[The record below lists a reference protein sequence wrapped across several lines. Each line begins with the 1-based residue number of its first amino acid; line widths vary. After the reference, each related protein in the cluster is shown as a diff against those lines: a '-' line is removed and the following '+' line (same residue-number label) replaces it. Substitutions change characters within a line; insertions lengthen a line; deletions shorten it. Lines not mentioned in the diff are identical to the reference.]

1 MTYSLTN
8 QALIN
13 SFGSK
18 TFYKGVT
25 YSKEGK
31 VRHVDA
37 QEYPDLMIKLHASVL
52 GKGNVYETNALFSY
66 TNGNIRSSC
75 SCPVSTN
82 CKHSAALF
90 YEYINKKDEKQNALL
105 SWLQEI
111 KEDKGV
117 LDEENRQEFLIYRM
131 YYDNVEKNFY
141 VNFRIAKYQKNSKF
155 SKGRS
160 IEHYKIANDYYSSS
174 KVLDEGDKKIISL
187 LSVSLIDSYGS
198 DSLLDGELGYMAM
211 KKLTQTDRLF
221 HLDSHIPIRFSN
233 TPIDIEPKWVN
244 KDSKSTLELLPHGQT
259 FIFTEPLCVINP
271 RKHIISEV
279 NNLHLTNKELKNI
292 LSMPAID
299 DEEII
304 QTAPLLLDVPMFAN
318 LPLPPQLETSIIK
331 DVQPKC
337 FLQLEGFQ
345 DKDVYY
351 PYMKIKFK
359 YLDQIVDGLDS
370 KKIETIKLENALIR
384 VYRNLQI
391 EKEDILKL
399 VDLGFYIVQDKK
411 HFLSPINPNITNAIE
426 RWRNFLDIEIE
437 NLRSIGWQIEIDDS
451 FKLEFHEIGNIDA
464 TFDEH
469 GNWFDMQLDV
479 DINGKKIALLPMLA
493 GILDQVDDLKQLP
506 PTLSLPVNE
515 NGMYATIEAKIV
527 APIIK
532 VILELF
538 DSNSSSTLSLKSY
551 DANSLNILEDALGE
565 KLRISGGQKLLEIA
579 KKLKSFKKIEKV
591 ATPIGL
597 QASLRKYQHDG
608 LNWLNF
614 LREFNFGGILADD
627 MGLGKTVQTLAFLL
641 YEKEQNRLH
650 HPVLVIAPTSLIGN
664 WRRESQKFTP
674 SLKFLTYHGL
684 MRHKNEDAI
693 KESDIVITTYSLAQ
707 RDRDI
712 LGEYKWYYIILDEAQ
727 AIKNSKS
734 KIASALKHYKADN
747 RLCLTGT
754 PMENHLGELWSIYD
768 FLMPGFLSSEKSFKE
783 HYRDPIEKSSDN
795 KIKSILNK
803 RISPFIL
810 RRKKSEVVKELPAK
824 TEMIRSTTFGD
835 EQAKLYETI
844 RVTMEKRVRDMI
856 AQKGLGQSHITM
868 LDALLKLRQVC
879 CDPRLLNMDEAKK
892 INESA
897 KLDMAMELIDE
908 LLEEG
913 RRVLLFSQFTSMLE
927 LIEERLSVNNIKY
940 TKLTGQTRKRDEV
953 IEKFQNGDVDIFL
966 ISLKAGGVGLN
977 LTQADTVIHYDP
989 WWNPAVESQA
999 TDRAHRIGQDRR
1011 VFVYK
1016 LIIEGSVEEK
1026 ILELQDKKQ
1035 VLQDAI
1041 LNNNSGAIG
1050 LSGDDIAKL
1059 LE

>member
-1 MTYSLTN
+1 LTYSLTN

-31 VRHVDA
+31 VRHIDA

-52 GKGNVYETNALFSY
+52 GKGSVYETNALFSY

-75 SCPVSTN
+75 SCPVGTN
-82 CKHSAALF
+82 CKHSVALL
-90 YEYINKKDEKQNALL
+90 YEYINKKDEKPNALL
-105 SWLQEI
+105 NWLHDI
-111 KEDKGV
+111 KENKSV
-117 LDEENRQEFLIYRM
+117 LDEKSKQEFLIYRM
-131 YYDNVEKNFY
+131 YYDSAEKNFY

-160 IEHYKIANDYYSSS
+160 IEHYKIANDYYSTA
-174 KVLDEGDKKIISL
+174 KVLDESDKKIISL

-198 DSLLDGELGYMAM
+198 DSWLDGELGYMAM

-221 HLDSHIPIRFSN
+221 HLDSHIPIKFSN

-244 KDSKSTLELLPHGQT
+244 KDGKSTLELLPHGQS

-271 RKHIISEV
+271 RRHIISEV
-279 NNLHLTNKELKNI
+279 KSLNLTNKELKNT
-292 LSMPAID
+292 LNMPAID
-299 DEEII
+299 DSEII
-304 QTAPLLLDVPMFAN
+304 KTAPMLLDVPMFAN
-318 LPLPPQLETSIIK
+318 LPLPPQLEASLVK
-331 DVQPKC
+331 DVEPKC
-337 FLQLEGFQ
+337 FLQLEGFH
-345 DKDVYY
+345 DGDVYY

-370 KKIETIKLENALIR
+370 KKIETIKSENSLVR

-391 EKEDILKL
+391 EKEEILKI
-399 VDLGFYIVQDKK
+399 VDLGFNILQDKK
-411 HFLSPINPNITNAIE
+411 HFSSSTNPNIATAIE

-437 NLRSIGWQIEIDDS
+437 NLRSCGWQIEIDES
-451 FKLEFHEIGNIDA
+451 FKLEFHEIDNIDA
-464 TFDEH
+464 TFDEQS
-469 GNWFDMQLDV
+469 NWFDMQLDV
-479 DINGKKIALLPMLA
+479 EIDGKKTALLPMLA

-506 PTLSLPVNE
+506 PTLSLPVNDD
-515 NGMYATIEAKIV
+515 GVYATIEAKIV

-538 DSNSSSTLSLKSY
+538 DKKSGSLNLKAY
-551 DANSLNILEDALGE
+551 DANSLNLLEDTLGE

-591 ATPIGL
+591 STPNGL
-597 QASLRKYQHDG
+597 QTTLRKYQHDG

-650 HPVLVIAPTSLIGN
+650 SPVLVIAPTSLMGN
-664 WRRESQKFTP
+664 WRREATKFAP
-674 SLKFLTYHGL
+674 SLKVVTYHGL
-684 MRHKNEDAI
+684 ERHK
-693 KESDIVITTYSLAQ
+693 KEEALKRSDIVITTYALAQ
-707 RDRDI
+707 RDREL
-712 LGEYKWYYIILDEAQ
+712 LGAYKWYYIILDEAQ

-734 KIASALKHYKADN
+734 KIATALKHYKADN

-783 HYRDPIEKSSDN
+783 HYRDPIEKDGDN
-795 KIKSILNK
+795 KIKNVLTK
-803 RISPFIL
+803 RISPFML

-856 AQKGLGQSHITM
+856 AQKGMGQSHITM

-892 INESA
+892 IGQSA

-908 LLEEG
+908 LLEEN
-913 RRVLLFSQFTSMLE
+913 RRILLFSQFTSMLK
-927 LIEERLSVNNIKY
+927 LIEERLNEKSLKY

-989 WWNPAVESQA
+989 WWNPAVENQA

-1026 ILELQDKKQ
+1026 ILELQGKKQ
-1035 VLQDAI
+1035 ALQDAVLSDKSGVTG
-1041 LNNNSGAIG
+1041 LN
-1050 LSGDDIAKL
+1050 GDDIAKL